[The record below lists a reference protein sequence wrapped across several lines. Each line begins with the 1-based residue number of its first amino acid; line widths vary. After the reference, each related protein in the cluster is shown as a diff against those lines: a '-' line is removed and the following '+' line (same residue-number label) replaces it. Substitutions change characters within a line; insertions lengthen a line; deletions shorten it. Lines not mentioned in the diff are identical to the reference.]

1 MLCRHLTPAGGRR
14 AGWVGALQRLASG
27 NAEDKSGESH
37 LEELLSWG
45 SIRAKA
51 LGGKRQEGKTDWTK
65 A

>member
-1 MLCRHLTPAGGRR
+1 M
-14 AGWVGALQRLASG
+14 GAPQQLASG
-27 NAEDKSGESH
+27 NTEDKSGESH

-51 LGGKRQEGKTDWTK
+51 LGGERQEGKTDWTK

>member
-1 MLCRHLTPAGGRR
+1 M
-14 AGWVGALQRLASG
+14 GAPQRLASG
-27 NAEDKSGESH
+27 NTEDKSGESH

-51 LGGKRQEGKTDWTK
+51 LGGERQEGKTDWTK